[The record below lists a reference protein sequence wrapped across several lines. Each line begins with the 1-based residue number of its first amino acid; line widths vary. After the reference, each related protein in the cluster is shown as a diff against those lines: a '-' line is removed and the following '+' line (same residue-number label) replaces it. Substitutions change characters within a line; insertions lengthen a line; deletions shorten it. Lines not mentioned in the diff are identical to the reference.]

1 MLLSRPMDT
10 KYCCKYILR
19 LWKSCSNHVAI
30 ICTLN
35 SYCCISGIMVGVLAS
50 VVVHRGFAPRSDQI
64 KDYTTGIYCIPA
76 KHASLGNNDKDWLVR
91 NQVIVPGRR
100 TISNRRLSM
109 LV

>member
-1 MLLSRPMDT
+1 
-10 KYCCKYILR
+10 
-19 LWKSCSNHVAI
+19 
-30 ICTLN
+30 
-35 SYCCISGIMVGVLAS
+35 MVGVLAS